1 MKICPVAIAVGC
13 AKCPVFKVCPLK
25 STLGDQ
31 PAKSDKPVAKAA
43 AAPVKSA
50 RNTRAAAP
58 SRGGKA
64 AKPSASRR
72 K

>member
-1 MKICPVAIAVGC
+1 
-13 AKCPVFKVCPLK
+13 VFKVCPLK

-31 PAKSDKPVAKAA
+31 PAKSDKPVAKA

>member
-31 PAKSDKPVAKAA
+31 PAKSDKPVAKAT
-43 AAPVKSA
+43 APVKSA